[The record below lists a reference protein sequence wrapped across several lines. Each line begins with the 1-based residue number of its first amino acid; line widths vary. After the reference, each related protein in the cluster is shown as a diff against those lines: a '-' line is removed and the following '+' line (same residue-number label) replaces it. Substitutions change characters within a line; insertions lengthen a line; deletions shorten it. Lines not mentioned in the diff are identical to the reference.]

1 MHYQEMDDV
10 PVAVNPSSG
19 RLLDQLRLFMRS
31 RHMAWATEK
40 TYVLWIRRYIYFHG
54 KRHPAEMGAAE
65 IEAYLNHLSIHRGVS
80 PATQAIALNAVVFL
94 YKQFMKRDVGTLH
107 YQPARAQRRV
117 PVVFSHAEAMAVIGQ
132 LSGVYWLMATVMY
145 GSGLRVMECCRLRV
159 KDIDFGMNE
168 LVVRDGKGGKDR
180 RTVLPAQTIEGLKQQ
195 IEKARLLH
203 ARDVI
208 DGCGEVWLPYA
219 LSRKYPKAA
228 SELAWQ
234 FVFPSQNIAEDPQ
247 QRGVFRRHHVHPR
260 TIQRAVKAA
269 MQRAGIHKHAN
280 CHTFRHSFA
289 TRLLESGYDLRTI
302 QALLGHSDVATT
314 EIYTHVLNKGGRG
327 VLSPVDRGA

>member
-10 PVAVNPSSG
+10 PIPVKPDSA
-19 RLLDQLRLFMRS
+19 RLLDRLRLFMRS

-40 TYVLWIRRYIYFHG
+40 TYVHWIRRYIYFHG
-54 KRHPAEMGAAE
+54 KRHPEEMGAAE
-65 IEAYLNHLSIHRGVS
+65 IESYLNYLGNQRAVS
-80 PATQAIALNAVVFL
+80 PGTQAIALNALVFL
-94 YKQFMKRDVGTLH
+94 YKQFLQQEVGKLH
-107 YQPARAQRRV
+107 YQPARRQRRV

-132 LSGVYWLMATVMY
+132 LSGMYWLMATLMY
-145 GSGLRVMECCRLRV
+145 GAGLRVMECCRLRV

-180 RTVLPAQTIEGLKQQ
+180 RTVLPAQAVAGLKKQ
-195 IEKARLLH
+195 IEKTRLLH
-203 ARDVI
+203 GQDVL
-208 DGCGEVWLPYA
+208 DGCGEVWMPYA

-228 SELAWQ
+228 GELAWQ
-234 FVFPSQNIAEDPQ
+234 FVFASGNIAEDPQ
-247 QRGVFRRHHVHPR
+247 QRGTFRRHHIHPR
-260 TIQRAVKAA
+260 TIQKAVKAA
-269 MQRAGIHKHAN
+269 IHKAGIHKHAN

-302 QALLGHSDVATT
+302 QELLGHSDIATT

-327 VLSPVDRGA
+327 VLSPVDRLA